1 MWEWGADG
9 PVAALGMVAGLAAGL
24 AVALV
29 RTRRRW
35 QKAVGERGW
44 LLERERES
52 AARAAIAAERDRI
65 ARELHDIV
73 SHNVSLMV
81 VQAGAAREVLG
92 TMPDE
97 AAAALLAVE
106 DAGRGAMTD
115 LRHLLG
121 LLAPSQNG
129 EEPEGA
135 PDAREDAAPDVDA
148 DVAGAGADSGARGEG
163 RVVRSGTGRHGGG
176 PAEGLR
182 RTEETASTG
191 RTGPMGR
198 MRRTGPTGP
207 THGMERVERV
217 ERVGCVERAE
227 WVESAELTPQPGLDR
242 LGPLVDR
249 ISFAGLP
256 VEVRISGE
264 PCPLPQGIDVTAY
277 RIVQEALT
285 NALRHSDGGKA
296 EVTVRYTDRALRVEV
311 LNTGPSV
318 LTGGTPSPT
327 HPARPAPRHPYG
339 TGRGLMGLRERVA
352 VYGGDL
358 DARRRLG
365 GGYRVRARIPL
376 DRP

>member
-1 MWEWGADG
+1 MPVWDG
-9 PVAALGMVAGLAAGL
+9 ETNALMAALGMACAAAVGL
-24 AVALV
+24 AVALW

-35 QKAVGERGW
+35 QAAVGERGW

-52 AARAAIAAERDRI
+52 AARSAVAAERDRI

-97 AAAALLAVE
+97 AAAALRAVE
-106 DAGRGAMTD
+106 EAGRGAMTD

-121 LLAPSQNG
+121 LLAPSASG
-129 EEPEGA
+129 E
-135 PDAREDAAPDVDA
+135 DVDP
-148 DVAGAGADSGARGEG
+148 
-163 RVVRSGTGRHGGG
+163 G
-176 PAEGLR
+176 PAGDDGE
-182 RTEETASTG
+182 S
-191 RTGPMGR
+191 
-198 MRRTGPTGP
+198 
-207 THGMERVERV
+207 VEL
-217 ERVGCVERAE
+217 A
-227 WVESAELTPQPGLDR
+227 PQPGLDR

-249 ISFAGLP
+249 VSFAGLP

-264 PCPLPQGIDVTAY
+264 PRPLPQGIDVTAY

-285 NALRHSDGGKA
+285 NALRHGDGGKA
-296 EVTVRYTDRALRVEV
+296 EVTVRYAEHALRVEV
-311 LNTGPSV
+311 LNSGPSV
-318 LTGGTPSPT
+318 LTGAAPVRT
-327 HPARPAPRHPYG
+327 APRHPDG
-339 TGRGLMGLRERVA
+339 TGRGLLGLRERVA

>member
-1 MWEWGADG
+1 MGERDVWAAAFA
-9 PVAALGMVAGLAAGL
+9 VACAAVVVL

-35 QKAVGERGW
+35 LTAVGERGW

-52 AARAAIAAERDRI
+52 AARTAVAAERDRI

-97 AAAALLAVE
+97 AAVALRAVE
-106 DAGRGAMTD
+106 DTGRGAMTD

-121 LLAPSQNG
+121 LLAPSPTG
-129 EEPEGA
+129 EDTDP
-135 PDAREDAAPDVDA
+135 
-148 DVAGAGADSGARGEG
+148 
-163 RVVRSGTGRHGGG
+163 GTGRADDPG
-176 PAEGLR
+176 PGTDLA
-182 RTEETASTG
+182 
-191 RTGPMGR
+191 
-198 MRRTGPTGP
+198 
-207 THGMERVERV
+207 
-217 ERVGCVERAE
+217 
-227 WVESAELTPQPGLDR
+227 PQPGLDR
-242 LGPLVDR
+242 LGALVDR

-256 VEVRISGE
+256 VDVRISGE
-264 PCPLPQGIDVTAY
+264 PRPLPQGIEVTAY
-277 RIVQEALT
+277 RIIQEALT
-285 NALRHSDGGKA
+285 NAMRHGDGGKA
-296 EVTVRYTDRALRVEV
+296 EVTVRYADHALRVEI

-318 LTGGTPSPT
+318 LTGAVVPL
-327 HPARPAPRHPYG
+327 PARPGPG
-339 TGRGLMGLRERVA
+339 TGRGLLGLRERVA

>member
-1 MWEWGADG
+1 MSAMGEYEVLA
-9 PVAALGMVAGLAAGL
+9 AALAVACAAVAGLT
-24 AVALV
+24 VALV

-35 QKAVGERGW
+35 QAAVGERGW

-52 AARAAIAAERDRI
+52 ATEAAIAAERDRI

-81 VQAGAAREVLG
+81 VQASAAREVLG

-97 AAAALLAVE
+97 AATALRAVE

-121 LLAPSQNG
+121 LLAPAQDGQDSAVG
-129 EEPEGA
+129 EAPGGA
-135 PDAREDAAPDVDA
+135 
-148 DVAGAGADSGARGEG
+148 
-163 RVVRSGTGRHGGG
+163 
-176 PAEGLR
+176 AEV
-182 RTEETASTG
+182 ST
-191 RTGPMGR
+191 PL
-198 MRRTGPTGP
+198 
-207 THGMERVERV
+207 
-217 ERVGCVERAE
+217 A
-227 WVESAELTPQPGLDR
+227 PQPGLDR

-256 VEVRISGE
+256 VEVRVSGD
-264 PCPLPQGIDVTAY
+264 PRPLPQGVDVTAY
-277 RIVQEALT
+277 RIIQEALT
-285 NALRHSDGGKA
+285 NALRHGDGGKA
-296 EVTVRYTDRALRVEV
+296 EVTVRYADHALRVEV

-318 LTGGTPSPT
+318 LTGTA
-327 HPARPAPRHPYG
+327 PATARRPVGG
-339 TGRGLMGLRERVA
+339 TGRGLLGLRERVA

>member
-1 MWEWGADG
+1 MAIGEPD
-9 PVAALGMVAGLAAGL
+9 VLLAALGVACAVAVCL

-35 QKAVGERGW
+35 QSALGERGW

-52 AARAAIAAERDRI
+52 AARTAVAAERERI

-97 AAAALLAVE
+97 AAAALRSVE

-115 LRHLLG
+115 LRHMLG
-121 LLAPSQNG
+121 LLAPSAGGVDDEGG
-129 EEPEGA
+129 ERD
-135 PDAREDAAPDVDA
+135 PD
-148 DVAGAGADSGARGEG
+148 GAGEGGA
-163 RVVRSGTGRHGGG
+163 V
-176 PAEGLR
+176 AL
-182 RTEETASTG
+182 A
-191 RTGPMGR
+191 
-198 MRRTGPTGP
+198 
-207 THGMERVERV
+207 
-217 ERVGCVERAE
+217 
-227 WVESAELTPQPGLDR
+227 PQPGLDR
-242 LGPLVDR
+242 LGMLVDR
-249 ISFAGLP
+249 VSFAGLP
-256 VEVRISGE
+256 VEVRVAGE
-264 PCPLPQGIDVTAY
+264 PRPLPQGVDVTAY
-277 RIVQEALT
+277 RIIQEALT
-285 NALRHSDGGKA
+285 NALRHGDGGRA
-296 EVTVRYTDRALRVEV
+296 EVTVRYAERALRVEV

-318 LTGGTPSPT
+318 LNGTGTGTGTGPGPVAGT
-327 HPARPAPRHPYG
+327 GTGPGATAAPRRREG
-339 TGRGLMGLRERVA
+339 TGRGLLGLRERVA

>member
-1 MWEWGADG
+1 MGRRSAKVASVWEWEPDAL
-9 PVAALGMVAGLAAGL
+9 VAALGVTCAAAGWL

-35 QKAVGERGW
+35 RTTVGERGW

-52 AARAAIAAERDRI
+52 AARAAVAAERDRI

-97 AAAALLAVE
+97 AVAALRAVE

-121 LLAPSQNG
+121 LLAPSQSG
-129 EEPEGA
+129 EDTDYEDLVEGA
-135 PDAREDAAPDVDA
+135 GGDR
-148 DVAGAGADSGARGEG
+148 GA
-163 RVVRSGTGRHGGG
+163 VG
-176 PAEGLR
+176 PA
-182 RTEETASTG
+182 
-191 RTGPMGR
+191 
-198 MRRTGPTGP
+198 
-207 THGMERVERV
+207 
-217 ERVGCVERAE
+217 
-227 WVESAELTPQPGLDR
+227 PQPGLDR

-264 PCPLPQGIDVTAY
+264 PRPLPEGVDVTAY
-277 RIVQEALT
+277 RIIQEALT
-285 NALRHSDGGKA
+285 NALKHGDGGKA
-296 EVTVRYTDRALRVEV
+296 EVTVRYADHALRVEV

-318 LTGGTPSPT
+318 LTGTA
-327 HPARPAPRHPYG
+327 PARPASAPAAPRRGDG
-339 TGRGLMGLRERVA
+339 TGRGLLGLRERVA

>member
-1 MWEWGADG
+1 MWEWGTDG
-9 PVAALGMVAGLAAGL
+9 PAAALGVVAAVAMGLAAGL

-44 LLERERES
+44 MLERERES

-129 EEPEGA
+129 EDSEEGLDA
-135 PDAREDAAPDVDA
+135 TAASDAREGAVRDAEGDAEGDVV
-148 DVAGAGADSGARGEG
+148 VAG
-163 RVVRSGTGRHGGG
+163 
-176 PAEGLR
+176 
-182 RTEETASTG
+182 
-191 RTGPMGR
+191 
-198 MRRTGPTGP
+198 
-207 THGMERVERV
+207 VERV
-217 ERVGCVERAE
+217 EWPEL
-227 WVESAELTPQPGLDR
+227 AELTPQPGLDR
-242 LGPLVDR
+242 LGTLVDR
-249 ISFAGLP
+249 VSFAGLP

-264 PCPLPQGIDVTAY
+264 PRPLPQGIDVTAY

-285 NALRHSDGGKA
+285 NALRHGDGGKA
-296 EVTVRYTDRALRVEV
+296 EVTVRYADRALRVEV

-318 LTGGTPSPT
+318 LTGGTPSPS
-327 HPARPAPRHPYG
+327 HPARPTPRHPYG
-339 TGRGLMGLRERVA
+339 TGRGLLGLRERVA